1 MCLLAKRRRKEEEKR
16 AGASKGGGENRAT
29 KRKLN
34 ALFSFKNICLK
45 CTWQF
50 EIGTYYCYF
59 WRVGISVAPCET
71 RNENLGLSLS
81 PLTFYLITPPPLPS
95 SIPVA
100 ADLASPKSFVIMQ
113 PTSGGNRGEIV
124 TWGNTPISRL
134 KRRCFSLAQPN
145 LESGGSMRLDLGG
158 KLRVFGPEIKHPLY
172 DASFPLFLCK
182 FLRFSGN
189 NLRFGVV
196 EFFVVEKWC
205 CKKKGLRKP
214 LIPR

>member
-1 MCLLAKRRRKEEEKR
+1 MHLAIW
-16 AGASKGGGENRAT
+16 NR
-29 KRKLN
+29 
-34 ALFSFKNICLK
+34 
-45 CTWQF
+45 
-50 EIGTYYCYF
+50 YYCYF

-81 PLTFYLITPPPLPS
+81 PLTFYLITPPPFPLPS

-134 KRRCFSLAQPN
+134 KRRCFSLAQPD

-158 KLRVFGPEIKHPLY
+158 KSRVFGPEIEHPLY

-182 FLRFSGN
+182 FLRFSGK

-196 EFFVVEKWC
+196 EFFVMEK
-205 CKKKGLRKP
+205 
-214 LIPR
+214 